1 MSNFMNAMTQAQAL
15 ARTANG
21 AVTNYTTGD
30 KCLNL
35 FSQIGSARGKDLSSM
50 FVEAYTESPDWA
62 VRILQ
67 WARDIRG
74 GAGEREQFIRL
85 LKLLAHRHQVDATV
99 VLMNTPE
106 IGRYKDVVSMIG
118 TPIEDAAVAIMVDAI
133 LIKQNGLAAKWAP
146 RKGKEAGI
154 LAKAMRM
161 TAKEYRQTIVRMSNT
176 VEQKM
181 CARQWDGIDFGK
193 LPSVASARYQKAFLK
208 NANERYV
215 AYLESLKKGEAKINA
230 GAVYPYDMIKS
241 LRTGSSVAADAQW
254 KAQRDWMA
262 GSTENV
268 IAMVDVSGSMST
280 PTAVAGLSAM
290 DIAISLGL
298 YIGERSGG
306 VFKNEVITFHDKPQ
320 FYNIKAKGDDL
331 QSMVNH
337 LGRAP
342 WGGST
347 NFAGA
352 FKIILDRAVKH
363 RVPQSDMPSMM
374 VVLSDMEFN
383 VADGGYSGY
392 YRMRDRERTNFEV
405 IRQTYRDAG
414 YEMPK
419 LVFWNL
425 CPRPTNN
432 PVTKDDQGTALVS
445 GFSPAI
451 METIL
456 SAKEFNPMQI
466 MLDKIMSD
474 RYVGIDF

>member
-1 MSNFMNAMTQAQAL
+1 MSAFMNAMVQAQ

-35 FSQIGSARGKDLSSM
+35 FSQIGSSRGKDLTSM
-50 FVEAYTESPDWA
+50 FQEAYTESPDWA

-85 LKLLAHRHQVDATV
+85 LKFLANRHEVDATV

-106 IGRYKDVVSMIG
+106 IGRFKDVVAMIDS
-118 TPIEDAAVAIMVDAI
+118 PIGEAAVAIMVDAI
-133 LIKQNGLAAKWAP
+133 AIKGNGLAAKWAP

-154 LAKAMRM
+154 LAKAMSL
-161 TAKEYRQTIVRMSNT
+161 TAKEYRQLVVGLSNT

-208 NANERYV
+208 NANSRYV
-215 AYLESLKKGEAKINA
+215 AYLESLKKGDAKINA
-230 GAVYPYDMIKS
+230 SAVYPYDMIKS
-241 LRTGSSVAADAQW
+241 LRNGSSVAADAQW

-268 IAMVDVSGSMST
+268 IAMVDVSGSMSC

-298 YIGERSGG
+298 YIGERSRG
-306 VFKNEVITFHDKPQ
+306 VFQNEIITFDDNPC
-320 FYNIKAKGDDL
+320 FYNIKQKGDNL
-331 QSMVNH
+331 KAMVEH
-337 LGRAP
+337 LSRAP

-347 NFAGA
+347 NFTGA
-352 FKIILDRAVKH
+352 FDIILDRAVRN
-363 RVPQSDMPSMM
+363 RVPQSDMPTMM

-383 VADGGYSGY
+383 MADGGYSRRRYGVG
-392 YRMRDRERTNFEV
+392 EQTNFES
-405 IRQTYRDAG
+405 IKAKYRKAG

-432 PVTKDDQGTALVS
+432 PVTKDDNGTALVS
-445 GFSPAI
+445 GFSPSI

-456 SAKEFNPMQI
+456 SAKDFNPLQI

-474 RYVGIDF
+474 RYVGIDY